1 MKELSEKELKII
13 QDGLRRLLM
22 DGYANGEYEA
32 SIRSL
37 MDHIDEE
44 LLSR

>member
-1 MKELSEKELKII
+1 MKELSDNELKII

-22 DGYANGEYEA
+22 DGYANGEYDYT
-32 SIRSL
+32 IRSL
-37 MDHIDEE
+37 MARIDEE